1 MITQNYAAVPYLLL
15 LFYQERTHDFQS
27 PVLLN
32 MKCIAHVMSKQ
43 DQWTFIY
50 VVILFC
56 HATEISL
63 ELSTHTSCYA
73 TVSSLELSIHASC

>member
-1 MITQNYAAVPYLLL
+1 MITQNYATVPYL
-15 LFYQERTHDFQS
+15 FIVIIYQGRIHDFQS

-50 VVILFC
+50 VVILF
-56 HATEISL
+56 L
-63 ELSTHTSCYA
+63 PRY
-73 TVSSLELSIHASC
+73 